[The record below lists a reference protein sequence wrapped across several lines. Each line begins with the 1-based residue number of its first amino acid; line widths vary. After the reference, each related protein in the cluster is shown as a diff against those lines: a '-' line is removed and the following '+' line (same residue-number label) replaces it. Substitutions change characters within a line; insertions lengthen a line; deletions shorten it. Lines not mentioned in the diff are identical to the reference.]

1 MPESSLE
8 QSQES
13 RRRVLEHK
21 VQLCLL
27 GLAEFRDYWPFVDW
41 MYRLFS
47 KLLDRLRVS
56 DDSNAVHGNNLP
68 ENARPE
74 REALVSSQIVPDTA
88 AAAQQSGATMS
99 LPPLGLESILA
110 AGSED
115 DSLGETTS
123 CMTFRYL
130 RTS

>member
-1 MPESSLE
+1 M
-8 QSQES
+8 
-13 RRRVLEHK
+13 
-21 VQLCLL
+21 QLCLL

-115 DSLGETTS
+115 DSLRETTS